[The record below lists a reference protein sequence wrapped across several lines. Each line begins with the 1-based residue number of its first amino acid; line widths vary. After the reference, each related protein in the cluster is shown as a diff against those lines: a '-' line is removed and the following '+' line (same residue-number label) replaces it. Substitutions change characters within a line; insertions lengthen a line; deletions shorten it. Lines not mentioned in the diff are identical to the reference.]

1 MIKIISGVYGYR
13 GGASVKPKTANDAPF
28 SLPSEEEERLV
39 KRGIA
44 EYVDGEPNTEPEDWG
59 GIPEYNADMKV
70 EELRAIAKK
79 LGLSFK
85 GGTSKE
91 DIVEA
96 IDKYLEEHSDHAE
109 PVDEDEQPPT
119 YDPSEA
125 VQ

>member
-13 GGASVKPKTANDAPF
+13 EGASIKPKTANDAPF
-28 SLPSEEEERLV
+28 SLPPQEEERLV
-39 KRGIA
+39 KRGVA
-44 EYVDGEPNTEPEDWG
+44 EYLDGEPNTEPDDWI
-59 GIPEYNADMKV
+59 GIPEYHVDMKA

-85 GGTSKE
+85 VGTSKV
-91 DIVEA
+91 DMVEA
-96 IDKYLEEHSDHAE
+96 IDKFLEEHRDHAE
-109 PVDEDEQPPT
+109 PNDEDGQPPV